1 MADDAGGGTA
11 SGSSSIVSL
20 CGGGSDISG
29 RLGSMDSV
37 ESRWVFQDDDDDSV
51 IDDDEDGLQH
61 RRTGLDSEDD
71 EDEDDNAEQC
81 LIRTGPRIDSFDVEA
96 LEIPSAQR
104 SDYEDFSVSRK
115 IILAFQTLGVVFG
128 DVGTSPLYA
137 FDVVFTKASIS
148 GEDDVLGALSLVLY
162 TLILLP
168 LVKYVLVV
176 LWANDD
182 GEGGTFALYS
192 LICRHAKVSLLPNQL
207 PSDAR
212 ISSFRLKVPSP
223 ELERSLK
230 IKERLE
236 ASLTLKKLLL
246 ILVLAGTSMVIADGV
261 VTPAMSVMS
270 AVGGL
275 KVGVAAIEQDQ
286 VVMISVAF
294 LVILFSVQKF
304 GTSKVGLAVG
314 PALFVWFCSLA
325 GIGIYN
331 LVKYD
336 SCVLRAFNPVHIYY
350 FFKRDAAKAW
360 RALGGC
366 VLCATGSEAMFA
378 DLCYFSVRSIQLTF
392 VFLVLPCLLL
402 GYLGQA
408 AYLMQNHTDI
418 LAEQAFFSSVPSGV
432 FWPIFLIANVA
443 ALIACRAV
451 TTATF
456 SCIKQSTALG
466 CFPRLK
472 IIHTSRKFM
481 GQIYIPVINWFLLV
495 VCILFICSIQS
506 ITEMGNAYGIAE
518 LGVMMMTTILVTI
531 VMLLIWQINIFV
543 VLSFLTI
550 FLGIELTFFSSVL
563 WGVGDGSWIILV
575 FAGSMFLIMYIWN
588 YGSKLK
594 YETEVKQ
601 KLSMDLMWELG
612 SNLGTI
618 RAPGIGLLYN
628 ELVKG
633 IPAIFGH
640 FLTTLPAIHSM
651 IIFVCIKYVPVP
663 VVTQNERFLFRR
675 VCPKNYHIFRCIARY
690 GYKDVRKE
698 NHQAF
703 EQLLIESLEKFIRRE
718 AQERSLESDGDD
730 DMETEDDDYSNNKT
744 RVLVAPNGSVYSLG
758 MPLLA
763 EFQETCNNKN
773 RGSIEAS
780 TYCSSPEVFSK
791 SKSST
796 DPFDPE
802 QSLDRELSFIRKAKE
817 SGVVYLLGHGDIRAR
832 KDSWFIKKLVINY
845 FYAFLR
851 KNCRRGIANLSVPHS
866 NLMQVGMTYMV

>member
-1 MADDAGGGTA
+1 MA
-11 SGSSSIVSL
+11 
-20 CGGGSDISG
+20 SDST
-29 RLGSMDSV
+29 
-37 ESRWVFQDDDDDSV
+37 ESRWVFQDEDDSQ
-51 IDDDEDGLQH
+51 I
-61 RRTGLDSEDD
+61 EDD
-71 EDEDDNAEQC
+71 EEDESSTVHGGGDSDEEDDNAEQR

-96 LEIPSAQR
+96 LEVPGAHRQ
-104 SDYEDFSVSRK
+104 DYEEFTLGRK

-128 DVGTSPLYA
+128 DVGTSPLYT
-137 FDVVFTKASIS
+137 FSVMFSKSPINGS
-148 GEDDVLGALSLVLY
+148 EDVLGATSLVLY
-162 TLILLP
+162 TLILIP
-168 LVKYVLVV
+168 LIKYVFVV

-192 LICRHAKVSLLPNQL
+192 LISRHAKVSLIPNQL

-236 ASLTLKKLLL
+236 SSVTLKKLLL
-246 ILVLAGTSMVIADGV
+246 TLVLAGTSMVIADGV

-275 KVGVAAIEQDQ
+275 KVGISGITQDE
-286 VVMISVAF
+286 VTMISVAF
-294 LVILFSVQKF
+294 LVVLFSVQTY
-304 GTSKVGLAVG
+304 GTSKVGLGVG

-336 SCVLRAFNPVHIYY
+336 TTILRAFNPVHIYY
-350 FFKRDAAKAW
+350 FFKRNSTKAW
-360 RALGGC
+360 LSLGGC
-366 VLCATGSEAMFA
+366 LLCATGSEAMFA
-378 DLCYFSVRSIQLTF
+378 DLCYFSVRSVQLTF
-392 VFLVLPCLLL
+392 VCLVLPCLLL

-408 AYLMQNHTDI
+408 AYLMENYDA
-418 LAEQAFFSSVPSGV
+418 AEQAFFSSIPSGA
-432 FWPIFLIANVA
+432 FWPVFFIANVA
-443 ALIACRAV
+443 ALIASRAM

-456 SCIKQSTALG
+456 SCIKQSIALG

-481 GQIYIPVINWFLLV
+481 GQIYIPVMNWFLLV
-495 VCILFICSIQS
+495 LCLVLVCSISS
-506 ITEMGNAYGIAE
+506 IDEIGNAYGIAE
-518 LGVMMMTTILVTI
+518 LGVMMMTTILVTL
-531 VMLLIWQINIFV
+531 VMLLIWQINIV
-543 VLSFLTI
+543 IVLTFLI
-550 FLGIELTFFSSVL
+550 VFLGMELTFFSSVL
-563 WGVGDGSWIILV
+563 WSVTDGSWIILV
-575 FAGSMFLIMYIWN
+575 FAAVIFFIMSVWN

-594 YETEVKQ
+594 YETEVRQ
-601 KLSMDLMWELG
+601 KLSMDLMRELG
-612 SNLGTI
+612 CNLGTI

-663 VVTQNERFLFRR
+663 VVPQSERFLFRR

-690 GYKDVRKE
+690 GYKDARKE
-698 NHQAF
+698 NHQTF

-718 AQERSLESDGDD
+718 AQERSLESDGDGDTDSD
-730 DMETEDDDYSNNKT
+730 DESSS
-744 RVLVAPNGSVYSLG
+744 RVLIAPNGSMYSLG
-758 MPLLA
+758 VPLLA
-763 EFQETCNNKN
+763 EF
-773 RGSIEAS
+773 RDAGRPISEAS
-780 TYCSSPEVFSK
+780 TSAVGAEPP
-791 SKSST
+791 T
-796 DPFDPE
+796 DTGVSDPE
-802 QSLDRELSFIRKAKE
+802 HGLEKELSFIRKAKE
-817 SGVVYLLGHGDIRAR
+817 SGVIYLLGHGDIRAR
-832 KDSWFIKKLVINY
+832 KDSWFTKKLVINY

-851 KNCRRGIANLSVPHS
+851 KNCRRGVANLSVPHS

>member
-1 MADDAGGGTA
+1 MAEEEESEEINGGLA
-11 SGSSSIVSL
+11 
-20 CGGGSDISG
+20 
-29 RLGSMDSV
+29 SMDST
-37 ESRWVFQDDDDDSV
+37 ESRWVFQDEDDSEIEDDYDEDDDAS
-51 IDDDEDGLQH
+51 Q
-61 RRTGLDSEDD
+61 RTANTAAALDS
-71 EDEDDNAEQC
+71 EDEDDNAEQR

-96 LEIPSAQR
+96 LEVPGAVR
-104 SDYEDFSVSRK
+104 NEYEDYSMGRRIS
-115 IILAFQTLGVVFG
+115 LAFQTLGVVFG
-128 DVGTSPLYA
+128 DVGTSPLYTFSVMFKKA
-137 FDVVFTKASIS
+137 PINGDEDVI
-148 GEDDVLGALSLVLY
+148 GALSLVLY
-162 TLILLP
+162 TLILIP

-212 ISSFRLKVPSP
+212 ISSFRLKVPSA

-236 ASLTLKKLLL
+236 NSQALKKLLL
-246 ILVLAGTSMVIADGV
+246 MLVLAGTSMVIADGV
-261 VTPAMSVMS
+261 ITPAMSVTS
-270 AVGGL
+270 AVSGL
-275 KVGVAAIEQDQ
+275 KVGVEAIEQDE
-286 VVMISVAF
+286 VRMISVAF

-304 GTSKVGLAVG
+304 GTSKVGLVVG
-314 PALFVWFCSLA
+314 PALFIWFCCLA
-325 GIGIYN
+325 GFGIYN

-336 SCVLRAFNPVHIYY
+336 TSVLKAFNPVHIYY
-350 FFKRDAAKAW
+350 FFKRNTTKAW
-360 RALGGC
+360 YCLGGC
-366 VLCATGSEAMFA
+366 LLCATGSEAMFA
-378 DLCYFSVRSIQLTF
+378 DLCYFSVRSVQLTF

-408 AYLMQNHTDI
+408 AYLMENPT
-418 LAEQAFFSSVPSGV
+418 LAEQAFFSSIPSGA
-432 FWPIFLIANVA
+432 FWPVFIVANVA
-443 ALIACRAV
+443 ALIASRAM

-481 GQIYIPVINWFLLV
+481 GQIYIPVINWFLLA
-495 VCILFICSIQS
+495 VCLVFVCC
-506 ITEMGNAYGIAE
+506 ITSVDEIGNAYGIAE

-531 VMLLIWQINIFV
+531 VMLLIWQINIV
-543 VLSFLTI
+543 IVLCFLVF
-550 FLGIELTFFSSVL
+550 FLGLELTFFSSVL
-563 WGVGDGSWIILV
+563 WSVPDGSWIILV
-575 FAGSMFLIMYIWN
+575 FAVIMFLIMYIWN

-601 KLSMDLMWELG
+601 KLSMDLMRELG
-612 SNLGTI
+612 SDLGTM

-663 VVTQNERFLFRR
+663 VVPQSERFLFRR
-675 VCPKNYHIFRCIARY
+675 VCPKSYHIFRCIARY

-698 NHQAF
+698 NHQTF

-718 AQERSLESDGDD
+718 AQERSLESDGDGD
-730 DMETEDDDYSNNKT
+730 TDSEDLSGS
-744 RVLVAPNGSVYSLG
+744 RVLIAPNGSVYSLG
-758 MPLLA
+758 VPLLSD
-763 EFQETCNNKN
+763 FRDTSKP
-773 RGSIEAS
+773 ILEAS
-780 TYCSSPEVFSK
+780 TSEEVRPVLPPA
-791 SKSST
+791 
-796 DPFDPE
+796 DPAMSDTE
-802 QSLDRELSFIRKAKE
+802 HSLERELSFIRKAKE

>member
-1 MADDAGGGTA
+1 MAEEGLERERERENGGLA
-11 SGSSSIVSL
+11 
-20 CGGGSDISG
+20 
-29 RLGSMDSV
+29 SMDSV
-37 ESRWVFQDDDDDSV
+37 ESRWVFQDE
-51 IDDDEDGLQH
+51 DESEIEND
-61 RRTGLDSEDD
+61 EDD
-71 EDEDDNAEQC
+71 EDLPPRMGMDSDDDDNAEQR
-81 LIRTGPRIDSFDVEA
+81 LIRTGPRINSFDVEA
-96 LEIPSAQR
+96 LEVPGAHR
-104 SDYEDFSVSRK
+104 NDFEDVGAGRR

-128 DVGTSPLYA
+128 DVGTSPLYT
-137 FDVVFTKASIS
+137 FSVMFSKAPIN
-148 GEDDVLGALSLVLY
+148 GNEDVLGALSLVLY
-162 TLILLP
+162 TLILIP
-168 LVKYVLVV
+168 LVKYVFIV

-230 IKERLE
+230 LKERLE
-236 ASLTLKKLLL
+236 TSLTLKKLIL

-275 KVGVAAIEQDQ
+275 KVGVSGIKQDQ
-286 VVMISVAF
+286 VVMLSVTF
-294 LVILFSVQKF
+294 LVILFSVQKY

-314 PALFVWFCSLA
+314 PALFIWFCSL
-325 GIGIYN
+325 GVIGIYN

-336 SCVLRAFNPVHIYY
+336 SSVLRAFNPVHIYY
-350 FFKRDAAKAW
+350 FFKRNSTKAW
-360 RALGGC
+360 YALGGC
-366 VLCATGSEAMFA
+366 LLCATGSEAMFA
-378 DLCYFSVRSIQLTF
+378 DLCYFSVRSVQLTF

-402 GYLGQA
+402 GYMGQA
-408 AYLMQNHTDI
+408 AYLMDNHDDTAQ
-418 LAEQAFFSSVPSGV
+418 LFFSSIPGAA
-432 FWPIFLIANVA
+432 FWPVFLIANVA
-443 ALIACRAV
+443 ALIASRAM

-495 VCILFICSIQS
+495 FAIVFVCSISS
-506 ITEMGNAYGIAE
+506 INEMGNAYGIAE
-518 LGVMMMTTILVTI
+518 LGVMMMTTILVTL
-531 VMLLIWQINIFV
+531 VMLLIWQINIII
-543 VLSFLTI
+543 VLSFIII

-563 WGVGDGSWIILV
+563 WSVGDGSWIILF
-575 FAGSMFLIMYIWN
+575 FAVVMFLIMYIWN

-601 KLSMDLMWELG
+601 KLSMDLMRELG
-612 SNLGTI
+612 NNLGTI

-640 FLTTLPAIHSM
+640 FLTTLPAVHSM

-663 VVTQNERFLFRR
+663 VVPQSERFLFRR

-698 NHQAF
+698 NHQTF

-730 DMETEDDDYSNNKT
+730 DSDSEDDHSFS
-744 RVLVAPNGSVYSLG
+744 RVLITPNGSVYSLG
-758 MPLLA
+758 VPLLV
-763 EFQETCNNKN
+763 EFKDDDKPT
-773 RGSIEAS
+773 SEAS
-780 TYCSSPEVFSK
+780 TSGEVKPEPP
-791 SKSST
+791 T
-796 DPFDPE
+796 DPTTSDPE
-802 QSLDRELSFIRKAKE
+802 QSLEKELSFIRKAKE

-851 KNCRRGIANLSVPHS
+851 KNCRRGVANLSVPHS
-866 NLMQVGMTYMV
+866 HLIQVGMTYMV